1 VTEAA
6 PAPIGVIAHY
16 NLLERLELSGP
27 GDLFRARDTKLGR
40 TVAVRLLPEDFTVD
54 RQKLIAGARGL
65 SALSHPNVTAL
76 FDVGEHDN
84 RVYLAFEFQKGQSLR
99 AESAGRPMNVRRAVE
114 IAIQIADA
122 VSDAHAHGF
131 GHGGLSPDSVVIS
144 AKGRAKIPAF
154 ELASQSGF
162 DRNGNDV
169 VILQNFDRP
178 FRAPLALRNEQDRV
192 TALAGLSYL
201 RDPIVDPAAEFQ
213 GRLTTHMAH
222 TAGIGDWGSGIQSR
236 FIDCELFEMAAG
248 DEPRLEICPC
258 HIGLRRRQRCDV
270 TAGHRV
276 GKTGFE
282 LVANLLRL
290 FPDLLFLRD
299 HKPQATRRREELEQR
314 NRILLFVKPLAHGH
328 DEQLIGCAGRTL
340 CRWIEAPQRFD
351 HVPHELDAHR
361 FGVTRREYVDNAAT
375 NRKRAVLLDRILSR
389 KARINEKVRKVL
401 WIDLCA
407 GSNL

>member
-131 GHGGLSPDSVVIS
+131 GHGGLRPDSVVIS
-144 AKGRAKIPAF
+144 AQGRAKIPAF

-162 DRNGNDV
+162 DRNGNYGRLIDYDAPEEARGETPDDRSDV
-169 VILQNFDRP
+169 YSIGAILYETLTTRRP
-178 FRAPLALRNEQDRV
+178 LHRGASAPSASNPKVPKELDEIVLK
-192 TALAGLSYL
+192 ALAPNP
-201 RDPIVDPAAEFQ
+201 D
-213 GRLTTHMAH
+213 
-222 TAGIGDWGSGIQSR
+222 SR
-236 FIDCELFEMAAG
+236 FQSAVAFAG
-248 DEPRLEICPC
+248 S
-258 HIGLRRRQRCDV
+258 LRGSIAVLDALGV
-270 TAGHRV
+270 AG
-276 GKTGFE
+276 E
-282 LVANLLRL
+282 E
-290 FPDLLFLRD
+290 
-299 HKPQATRRREELEQR
+299 EELAQTQSTSMGR
-314 NRILLFVKPLAHGH
+314 VAIMAGGMLIL
-328 DEQLIGCAGRTL
+328 
-340 CRWIEAPQRFD
+340 
-351 HVPHELDAHR
+351 
-361 FGVTRREYVDNAAT
+361 AA
-375 NRKRAVLLDRILSR
+375 ALVWYLMQ
-389 KARINEKVRKVL
+389 
-401 WIDLCA
+401 
-407 GSNL
+407 